1 MLIILILAIMPLTC
15 LCQLRPPD
23 RGEVLTLEE
32 AITLA
37 IRGNPAIKKAELDIE
52 ISSDRLAAAATRRLP
67 SFEVNLLESQTLTRL
82 DFRFPRGIFGTY
94 PSTGPVPNED
104 TTIGT
109 SRQPTT
115 FLYARAAQP
124 ISQLHRI
131 NLGLKLEEIRR
142 ESAREKLRSEKQSV
156 TRDVKRI
163 YYDLIG
169 LQSALENVEENI
181 RLYRELDRVVG
192 EQVAQKVALKADSLE
207 VKTQIAAQEYSS
219 LTLRNSLAS
228 QKEQFNLLLGRDVE
242 TDFRVSALTDG
253 TMIEVDLA
261 AARAQALDQRPE
273 IREARLMLKQADLDQ
288 RIKKSELIPDISLAV
303 TYLRIAPISIIPQNI
318 ASVGISLTWEPFDW
332 GRRKRERDGKIKT
345 AEQAQIAVRTTEA
358 QVRIEINSLYRKLEE
373 ARAMLKVS
381 QLAQDSTREKLRV
394 TTNLY
399 ANQSAML
406 KDLLQAQSAMT
417 ETGHKYQ
424 QSLLAYWKTRA
435 EFERATG
442 KD

>member
-1 MLIILILAIMPLTC
+1 MFRSMLIILILAIMPLTC

-261 AARAQALDQRPE
+261 AARAGARSKAGNQGSAVDAQTGRPRPAHQKIGIDSGYQSGRHLPAHSSDQHHSSEHRFSRDQPDMGA
-273 IREARLMLKQADLDQ
+273 IRLGTQEA
-288 RIKKSELIPDISLAV
+288 
-303 TYLRIAPISIIPQNI
+303 
-318 ASVGISLTWEPFDW
+318 
-332 GRRKRERDGKIKT
+332 
-345 AEQAQIAVRTTEA
+345 
-358 QVRIEINSLYRKLEE
+358 
-373 ARAMLKVS
+373 
-381 QLAQDSTREKLRV
+381 
-394 TTNLY
+394 
-399 ANQSAML
+399 
-406 KDLLQAQSAMT
+406 
-417 ETGHKYQ
+417 
-424 QSLLAYWKTRA
+424 
-435 EFERATG
+435 
-442 KD
+442 